1 MTDPFTPTGPE
12 RPRRLVPT
20 PRFVTMLVSGL
31 ATFGLLAMM
40 LVLPVP
46 YAVQG
51 PGPTFNT
58 LAGHAPEEI
67 GDQDADAAGDA
78 QSEAAPVNGADDDTG
93 PGGGQAGADDGFRLI
108 SIEGGQSYP
117 AAGELRLTTV
127 VTAGGP
133 GYPVRAGNVIL
144 AYWDP
149 EQVVQP
155 VEAAFD
161 PSLTREERD
170 ELSAQ
175 QMITS
180 QEHATVAALTELG
193 YEVPAVMHIVGAA
206 PGTGAEG
213 VVQEGDLIVGIHG
226 AAEGGDSPP
235 MVEVDTYAD
244 LAGVLRDTD
253 AGQEVTLVVERD
265 GELEGLPIVT
275 TDDGLGNTQLGIF
288 LQADFDM
295 PIEVEIAIDN
305 VGGPSAGVMFA
316 LGIIDVLTPGNLTG
330 GSSIAGTGTISLD
343 GRVGP
348 IGGVDLKMIGA
359 VEDGAEY
366 FLTPVANCP
375 EVVGNIPDGLEVIA
389 VDHLSQARA
398 AVEAIADGATE
409 DLPECPGPDGTID

>member
-1 MTDPFTPTGPE
+1 MTDLFPHADEGRAPADHEE
-12 RPRRLVPT
+12 RPRKMVVT
-20 PRFVTMLVSGL
+20 ARFVTMLVSGL
-31 ATFGLLAMM
+31 ATFALLATM

-58 LAGHAPEEI
+58 LAGHEPE
-67 GDQDADAAGDA
+67 Q
-78 QSEAAPVNGADDDTG
+78 ADDDESSETG
-93 PGGGQAGADDGFRLI
+93 ASPGSGSSDGDVGEPVEGADGELRLI
-108 SIEGGQSYP
+108 TISGSQVYP

-144 AYWDP
+144 AYWDR
-149 EQVVQP
+149 EQAVQP

-193 YEVPAVMHIVGAA
+193 YEVPAVMHIVDAA

-213 VVQEGDLIVGIHG
+213 VVQEGDLITGIRG
-226 AAEGGDSPP
+226 TGSED
-235 MVEVDTYAD
+235 VTDVTTYAD
-244 LAGVLRDTD
+244 LAEVLQATA
-253 AGQEVTLVVERD
+253 AGEEVTLVVERD
-265 GELEGLPIVT
+265 GQEEPLPIIT

-295 PIEVEIAIDN
+295 PIEVEIAIEN

-330 GSSIAGTGTISLD
+330 GNNIAGTGTISLD

-366 FLTPVANCP
+366 FLAPTANCP
-375 EVVGNIPDGLEVIA
+375 EVVENIPDGLEVVA
-389 VDHLSQARA
+389 VDHLSQARV
-398 AVEAIADGATE
+398 AVEAIADGDTG
-409 DLPECPGPDGTID
+409 DLPECPAVVDEVQVD